1 MARPRLAHFVDIESR
16 TASNSKATGG
26 SSEVSLFHRS
36 ASVTHQFLV
45 HQATTKFLCQ
55 GRHLYQCPAA
65 SNKCSGTLS
74 GDFRDLFGRSAR
86 LSCQLAIVCSSHT
99 FGFGSLFRD
108 QPYRT
113 LSLFS
118 AEACSM
124 QPLKSKPDRT
134 CHLNISVTSER
145 TSFKASRQSDNH
157 QLWDNLLFWMSRPG
171 RDF

>member
-1 MARPRLAHFVDIESR
+1 MLKWELGLKAPFAKRGCCPVARPRLAHYVDIESR

-36 ASVTHQFLV
+36 ASVTHRFLV

-86 LSCQLAIVCSSHT
+86 LSCQLAIVCSHILLDLVRC
-99 FGFGSLFRD
+99 FGISPIG
-108 QPYRT
+108 PYRF
-113 LSLFS
+113 SLQRL
-118 AEACSM
+118 ALC
-124 QPLKSKPDRT
+124 
-134 CHLNISVTSER
+134 
-145 TSFKASRQSDNH
+145 NH
-157 QLWDNLLFWMSRPG
+157 
-171 RDF
+171 